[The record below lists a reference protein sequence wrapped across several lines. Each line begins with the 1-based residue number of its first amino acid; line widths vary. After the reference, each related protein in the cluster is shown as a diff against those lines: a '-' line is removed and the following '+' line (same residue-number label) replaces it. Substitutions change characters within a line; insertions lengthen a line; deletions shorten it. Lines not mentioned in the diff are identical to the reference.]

1 MSLKKTQRR
10 NTITDEKEM
19 IEYMSSDVVD
29 KYKYAR
35 IDLILTSANS
45 LIFFLV
51 AQLTSSHFFLARLS
65 SVYLF
70 TILFINVRIRSNSR
84 EKHLRIYTLVVDSR
98 LENKHNKKNEM

>member
-45 LIFFLV
+45 LIFFSRRTADFVSFFSRSLV
-51 AQLTSSHFFLARLS
+51 FCLPF
-65 SVYLF
+65 YN
-70 TILFINVRIRSNSR
+70 I
-84 EKHLRIYTLVVDSR
+84 IY
-98 LENKHNKKNEM
+98 